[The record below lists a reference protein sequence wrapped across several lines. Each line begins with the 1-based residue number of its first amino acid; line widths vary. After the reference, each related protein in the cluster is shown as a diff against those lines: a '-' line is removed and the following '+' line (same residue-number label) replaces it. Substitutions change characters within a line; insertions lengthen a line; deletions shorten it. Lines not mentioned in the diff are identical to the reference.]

1 MLYIDIHIF
10 LACRRACSSTECP
23 PWSFICE
30 QYWLGYGFVCTSE
43 IVENPFFNVLFL
55 INFFWFLRVD
65 ASLVLFP
72 CLVLVRISEWY
83 DWLIWLFY
91 FIIFL
96 FFPHWFWFPMS
107 STAMNSRG
115 CGLSVYALC
124 CFCHIS
130 FLTVQSWLDVAYC
143 SKLHFSSLPMT
154 FSLILIPLLPAACIY
169 CIHWPNIFS
178 LSASA
183 VIYLLLLRL
192 YVTEMSLQLG
202 RAC

>member
-30 QYWLGYGFVCTSE
+30 QYWLRYGFVCTSE
-43 IVENPFFNVLFL
+43 IVENPFFNVLFW

-91 FIIFL
+91 SIIFL
-96 FFPHWFWFPMS
+96 FFPIDFDSQCLQLRWIREAVVWVCMLCVAFV
-107 STAMNSRG
+107 T
-115 CGLSVYALC
+115 SVL
-124 CFCHIS
+124 
-130 FLTVQSWLDVAYC
+130 LTVQSWLDVAYC
-143 SKLHFSSLPMT
+143 SQIHFSSLPMT